1 MNKEKI
7 IQSLTENSL
16 NDIEDLSYSDE
27 AVILSFFY
35 DFDEEELK
43 AAKAYANDECKE
55 EVESEKWYYDYFL
68 PYLSDLSVDNVG
80 EIIEHIMEEVNVE
93 AQYMTYELDK
103 ENHNYNEFTAVFYEK
118 GKEIDL
124 DKILDKLDKED

>member
-7 IQSLTENSL
+7 IECLEKNSL
-16 NDIEDLSYSDE
+16 NDIEDLSYDDE
-27 AVILSFFY
+27 AVVLRFFY

-43 AAKAYANDECKE
+43 ASKAYANDECKE
-55 EVESEKWYYDYFL
+55 EAESQKWYYDYFL

-80 EIIEHIMEEVNVE
+80 EIIEDIMEEVNLE

-103 ENHNYNEFTAVFYEK
+103 ENYNYNEFIAVFYEK
-118 GKEIDL
+118 GKDIDL
-124 DKILDKLDKED
+124 DKILDKLED